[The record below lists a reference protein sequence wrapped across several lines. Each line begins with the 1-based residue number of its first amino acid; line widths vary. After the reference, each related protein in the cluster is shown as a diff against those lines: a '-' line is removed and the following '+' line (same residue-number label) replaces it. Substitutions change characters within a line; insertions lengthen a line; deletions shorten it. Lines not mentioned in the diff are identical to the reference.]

1 MVATPVLFAV
11 AVQESLGVAWA
22 ELTTPGEVWIKACL
36 RQVLSRHTNLCLY
49 AVCGTKCFS

>member
-1 MVATPVLFAV
+1 MVATPILFAV